1 MAILRNVAKTDT
13 LETQRQKI
21 NLIASD
27 VYGIGS
33 GGSDLSTGNLKL
45 GDGTKNTPSLAFV
58 SDTELGFYKPSSKT
72 IGIVSS
78 RQKIVDFSTT
88 SADYYRSIIL
98 KRNFLTTLGTSVTNY
113 GTGYDGGT
121 YQNISLIGGSGQNAT
136 GDFTVTSYLGS
147 VTNAG
152 SGYIVGSYTGV
163 KLNGGNGSG
172 AVASFVS
179 EGIQGS
185 ITTPGSGYVSNAY
198 PGVLLTNGSGSG
210 ATANIV
216 VTNGAVTNVTILTS
230 GSGYLNGD
238 VLSASN
244 TDLGGTG
251 SGFQYTISNNPRKI
265 TNFTLTSYGTGYQ
278 TSNVLT
284 IPGSLTGVTTTLGGT
299 VSGVSTTLS
308 TSSTNITVA
317 SNAGITA
324 GMLVSNA
331 QGDTGTLAAGTTVLS
346 VSGSTIVTL
355 STNPTISGA
364 ATLTFSSANPTTISV
379 TSQQAAAIQLNSIV
393 SKTAGTG
400 VLAANTTVSQVDTT
414 TNTVTLSQT
423 PTTPGSATLTFTPPY
438 GSGSGFAYTLSSLG
452 VISNFSINEG
462 GLGYV
467 AGDTFTV
474 SASELTSAITYTVTY
489 TSVSRVTFTTT
500 VSSSVFTGGDSL
512 EVANTG
518 GILNASVFSG
528 TGTLST
534 QTFTNVQQSSTSGS
548 GSGARFTIDKTS
560 AGIYTLT
567 AITAT
572 GSGYG
577 NADTITINGA
587 SLGGTTPANN
597 LVISVSNIVTAGT
610 ATVLQKSVSGGNI
623 SYADITVDSGNII
636 SGSLLRKV
644 GTTTPT
650 FSVNTISSRVKYK
663 IDTGSGATFYPSLT
677 LYKDQKYIFNIS
689 AAGAHPF
696 YFSIHPDGN
705 NNKVSGI
712 TTTLSTSSSNIT
724 VSSTTGILLGMEVTV
739 TSGSGALVGP
749 GSTTIVTVTGI
760 NGNIITLSSN
770 PYSSGSATLQFAGAV
785 YTGSEI
791 SRTASALNIVPT
803 TTTPTL
809 YYFCNAG
816 VGHEDEAGL
825 DGQEATITINQIN
838 PKTFGSGF
846 SAVALEISSSDII
859 KSDVETGTVY
869 STSFEGSDC
878 TLGSGN
884 IQNLTSS
891 SITTTNL
898 SATNINSTGL
908 TVTCTGNINISA
920 SNILYGTTGS
930 LNPTTGD
937 FTTSGIIKSTG
948 SFNINDK
955 LSITNNTISSTSGN
969 NIVLSPFAGRVAKI
983 SSTSALTIPSGT
995 TAERPSSLAENGS
1008 IRYNSDT
1015 GQYEGYSATTSS
1027 WSSLGGV
1034 RDLDGNTYIA
1044 AEASIGAN
1052 DNTLYFYNDGNN
1064 TIKVTPSEFQFN
1076 NLKSITSLSVSVPQN
1091 IAWTP
1096 NTPVTNGTYLNYGFN
1111 LYEVTAYGTTSGSN
1125 SPPTHTSGS
1134 VVNGTATLTWYSSY
1148 VDQVTFGKVSQV
1160 NIGTTTLPTTLVIN
1174 GGLKLF
1180 GDTVSTITN
1189 DLVLQPYSGKK
1200 VFVNATS
1207 SLVIPAGDTSQ
1218 RGIAAQ
1224 GSIRYST
1231 TLTSFEGYN
1240 GTNWTSLG
1248 GVKDVDGNTYIIP
1261 ETTPGANE
1269 NILYFYNNGSN
1280 TLRVT
1285 TSALEFRSIDAITS
1299 TNNNLDLDVE
1309 TVSFNNLAFTL
1320 DNTGS
1325 TSTKLLSTRT
1335 NLDFALSSGVTSDPL
1350 IRLNT
1355 TGDILINKSY
1365 STGSNT
1371 FVKVL
1376 DNELKTFELDDVKVE
1391 TSDLTLT
1398 RGATEFGLVT
1408 IFNPSL
1414 HSGAKVVLIADN
1426 VTTNDREVIEYN
1438 VVSKNGD
1445 IYHTEYGNV
1454 TTGLDIVS
1462 TAFDFDGSGNVRL
1475 TPTLVSSLLSGNV
1488 VNITVIK
1495 TIFKK

>member
-1 MAILRNVAKTDT
+1 
-13 LETQRQKI
+13 
-21 NLIASD
+21 
-27 VYGIGS
+27 
-33 GGSDLSTGNLKL
+33 
-45 GDGTKNTPSLAFV
+45 
-58 SDTELGFYKPSSKT
+58 
-72 IGIVSS
+72 
-78 RQKIVDFSTT
+78 
-88 SADYYRSIIL
+88 
-98 KRNFLTTLGTSVTNY
+98 
-113 GTGYDGGT
+113 
-121 YQNISLIGGSGQNAT
+121 
-136 GDFTVTSYLGS
+136 
-147 VTNAG
+147 
-152 SGYIVGSYTGV
+152 
-163 KLNGGNGSG
+163 
-172 AVASFVS
+172 
-179 EGIQGS
+179 
-185 ITTPGSGYVSNAY
+185 
-198 PGVLLTNGSGSG
+198 
-210 ATANIV
+210 
-216 VTNGAVTNVTILTS
+216 
-230 GSGYLNGD
+230 
-238 VLSASN
+238 
-244 TDLGGTG
+244 
-251 SGFQYTISNNPRKI
+251 
-265 TNFTLTSYGTGYQ
+265 
-278 TSNVLT
+278 
-284 IPGSLTGVTTTLGGT
+284 
-299 VSGVSTTLS
+299 
-308 TSSTNITVA
+308 
-317 SNAGITA
+317 
-324 GMLVSNA
+324 
-331 QGDTGTLAAGTTVLS
+331 
-346 VSGSTIVTL
+346 
-355 STNPTISGA
+355 
-364 ATLTFSSANPTTISV
+364 
-379 TSQQAAAIQLNSIV
+379 
-393 SKTAGTG
+393 
-400 VLAANTTVSQVDTT
+400 
-414 TNTVTLSQT
+414 
-423 PTTPGSATLTFTPPY
+423 
-438 GSGSGFAYTLSSLG
+438 
-452 VISNFSINEG
+452 
-462 GLGYV
+462 
-467 AGDTFTV
+467 
-474 SASELTSAITYTVTY
+474 
-489 TSVSRVTFTTT
+489 
-500 VSSSVFTGGDSL
+500 
-512 EVANTG
+512 
-518 GILNASVFSG
+518 
-528 TGTLST
+528 
-534 QTFTNVQQSSTSGS
+534 
-548 GSGARFTIDKTS
+548 
-560 AGIYTLT
+560 
-567 AITAT
+567 
-572 GSGYG
+572 
-577 NADTITINGA
+577 
-587 SLGGTTPANN
+587 
-597 LVISVSNIVTAGT
+597 
-610 ATVLQKSVSGGNI
+610 
-623 SYADITVDSGNII
+623 
-636 SGSLLRKV
+636 
-644 GTTTPT
+644 
-650 FSVNTISSRVKYK
+650 
-663 IDTGSGATFYPSLT
+663 
-677 LYKDQKYIFNIS
+677 
-689 AAGAHPF
+689 
-696 YFSIHPDGN
+696 
-705 NNKVSGI
+705 
-712 TTTLSTSSSNIT
+712 
-724 VSSTTGILLGMEVTV
+724 MEVTV

-878 TLGSGN
+878 TLGAGN

-930 LNPTTGD
+930 LDPITGD

-1052 DNTLYFYNDGNN
+1052 DNTLYFYNDANN

-1076 NLKSITSLSVSVPQN
+1076 NLKSITSLSVSVPEN

-1174 GGLKLF
+1174 DGLKLF

-1218 RGIAAQ
+1218 RGIAAK

-1248 GVKDVDGNTYIIP
+1248 GVKDVEGNTYIIP

-1285 TSALEFRSIDAITS
+1285 SSALEFSSIDTVTS
-1299 TNNNLDLDVE
+1299 TNNNLDLNVE
-1309 TVSFNNLAFTL
+1309 TVTFNSLAFTL

-1325 TSTKLLSTRT
+1325 TTTKLLSTRT

-1495 TIFKK
+1495 TIFNK